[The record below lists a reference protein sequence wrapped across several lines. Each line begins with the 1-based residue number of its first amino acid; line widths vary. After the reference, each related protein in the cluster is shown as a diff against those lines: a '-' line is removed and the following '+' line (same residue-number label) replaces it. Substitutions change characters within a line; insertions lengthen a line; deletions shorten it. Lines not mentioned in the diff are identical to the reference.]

1 MSRVTQTDER
11 GQSRTVATDA
21 IAGIVATVETVT
33 MTEIGVMV
41 ETTETDGTI
50 GVDTTDRIV
59 ETDVIAE
66 MVATIGTA
74 TVTDIGVI
82 AETCKTMTIIETEG
96 MIEVDMTGHTMVT
109 DKTAG
114 TDGVKLTVAPD
125 VTVMTV
131 MTRRVTIIAGTDR
144 TDGTDGK
151 MGAEAQLQLPE

>member
-1 MSRVTQTDER
+1 
-11 GQSRTVATDA
+11 
-21 IAGIVATVETVT
+21 

-50 GVDTTDRIV
+50 GVDTTGRIV

-66 MVATIGTA
+66 MVTTIETA
-74 TVTDIGVI
+74 TVTDIGVM
-82 AETCKTMTIIETEG
+82 AETCGTMTIIEMG

-131 MTRRVTIIAGTDR
+131 MTRRITKIAGTDR

-151 MGAEAQLQLPE
+151 MGGGSSTATT